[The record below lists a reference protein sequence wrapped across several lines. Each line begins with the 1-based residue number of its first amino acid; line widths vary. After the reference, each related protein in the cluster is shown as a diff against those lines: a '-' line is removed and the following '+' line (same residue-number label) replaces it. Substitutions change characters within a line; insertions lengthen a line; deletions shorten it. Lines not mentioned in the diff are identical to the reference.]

1 MPIDSLTPEQLIKRC
16 DPTQFKFKTTAE
28 LPASTHII
36 GQPRGTRAIEFGI
49 GMQSEGYNIFVLG
62 AQGTGRTT
70 AIKHFLET
78 QTNQEA
84 VPVDW
89 VYVHN
94 FKRPHQPR
102 ALAFA
107 PGTAVA
113 FQDDMHRLIQTLGR
127 DLAAAFDSDAYL
139 TSIESIQQDCE
150 QAQSEL
156 LLTIHRKAV
165 ENEFVLLETASGL
178 TLTPTQDGH
187 PLSAEVI
194 QQLSATKQT
203 AIEKQRI
210 ALSSELDIALHQMK
224 KLDVQAQQQMKT
236 TDHEVAIA
244 ATSHH
249 IEQLNAIYAANPE
262 VLAYLDAVIQDLLA
276 QIDDF
281 PSPVAAI
288 TDLDLSRYAVN
299 LFVDNRQTRGAPVI
313 VETNP
318 TIQELFGSLE
328 YELRDGVLDTHLNLA
343 KCGCLHRANGGY
355 LIINALD
362 MLKKPQVWEALKRAL
377 TDHEIHIQAALSTEN
392 GPPLTKSLK
401 PEPIPLDIK
410 MILLGSAGVYY
421 TLFDQDNAF
430 HTLFKVRADFDD
442 TMPRNS
448 ANEQAYA
455 QFIAT
460 RCHAEKLNHFEP
472 TGVTR
477 IVEFGSRLAENRTK
491 LSTHFGKIADL
502 LREASYWATYNG
514 RFTVID
520 ADVDQ
525 ALAERIYRSNLAEQ
539 ELQEDILNGD
549 LFVTT
554 SGEAIGQVN
563 GLSIYNSG
571 DYEFGQPG
579 RITARTF
586 MGDNGVT
593 HIERE
598 TQMSG
603 PIHDKGVL
611 TLYGYLGGMY
621 AQNQPLILS
630 ASVTFEQTY
639 GEVDGDSASSAEL
652 YALLSCLTRLPV
664 KQSIA
669 ITGSVSQHGNVQPIG
684 GVNEKIEGFFKICQ
698 ARGLTGDQ
706 GVIIPAVNVV
716 DLMLHADVVTAVSN
730 NQFHIWAVQ
739 HIDEGL
745 ELLTGIPAGVRDA
758 DGSFPPNTVH
768 HAAQERLFHL
778 AVDLKSFGDKD
789 DDDEEDDEENKEK

>member
-1 MPIDSLTPEQLIKRC
+1 MPISSLTPEQLIKRC
-16 DPTQFKFKTTAE
+16 DPTQFNFATTAD

-49 GMQSEGYNIFVLG
+49 GMQSEGYNIFALG

-78 QTNQEA
+78 QTKQET
-84 VPVDW
+84 VPADW

-94 FKRPHQPR
+94 FKRPHQPH

-113 FQDDMHRLIQTLGR
+113 FYDDMRRLIHTLKR
-127 DLAAAFDSDAYL
+127 ELANAFDSDAYL
-139 TSIESIQQDCE
+139 HTIESIEQDYE

-156 LLTIHRKAV
+156 LLNIHRKAL
-165 ENEFVLLETASGL
+165 ENEFMLLETASGL
-178 TLTPTQDGH
+178 TLSPTQDGH

-194 QQLSATKQT
+194 QQLPTAKQA

-210 ALSSELDIALHQMK
+210 TLSSELDIALHQMK
-224 KLDVQAQQQMKT
+224 KLDVQAQQQMKS
-236 TDHEVAIA
+236 TDHAVAIA

-249 IEQLNAIYAANPE
+249 IEQLNANYAANPE
-262 VLAYLDAVIQDLLA
+262 VLTYLDAMIQDLLE
-276 QIDDF
+276 QIDNL
-281 PSPVAAI
+281 PSP
-288 TDLDLSRYAVN
+288 LSATTTFDFSKYAVN

-328 YELRDGVLDTHLNLA
+328 YELRDGVLDTNLSLA

-355 LIINALD
+355 LIIHALD

-377 TDHEIHIQAALSTEN
+377 TDRKIYIQAALSSEN
-392 GPPLTKSLK
+392 GPLLTKSLK

-410 MILLGSAGVYY
+410 LILLGSPDVYY
-421 TLFDQDNAF
+421 ALFDKDDAF
-430 HTLFKVRADFDD
+430 NTLFKVRADFDD
-442 TMPRNS
+442 TMPRTP

-460 RCHAEKLNHFEP
+460 RCHAETLNHFDP
-472 TGVTR
+472 TGVAR
-477 IVEFGSRLAENRTK
+477 IVEFGSRLAEDRTK

-502 LREASYWATYNG
+502 LREASYWSTHNG
-514 RFTVID
+514 RSTVTD
-520 ADVDQ
+520 GDVDQ
-525 ALAERIYRSNLAEQ
+525 ALAERSYRANLAEQ
-539 ELQEDILNGD
+539 ELQEGILNGE

-554 SGEAIGQVN
+554 SGTAIGQVN
-563 GLSIYNSG
+563 GLSIYESG
-571 DYEFGQPG
+571 DYEFGQPS

-586 MGDNGVT
+586 MGDSGVI

-621 AQNQPLILS
+621 AQNQPLALS
-630 ASVTFEQTY
+630 ASITFEQTY

-652 YALLSCLTRLPV
+652 YALLSCLTRLPI

-669 ITGSVSQHGNVQPIG
+669 VTGSVNQHGNVQSIG
-684 GVNEKIEGFFKICQ
+684 GVNEKIEGFFKICR

-706 GVIIPAVNVV
+706 GVIIPAVNVD
-716 DLMLHADVVTAVSN
+716 DLMLHADVVTAVAN
-730 NQFHIWAVQ
+730 NQFQIWAVQ
-739 HIDEGL
+739 DIDEGL
-745 ELLTGIPAGVRDA
+745 ELLTGLPAGVRDE
-758 DGSFPPNTVH
+758 DGEFPPNTVH
-768 HAAQERLFHL
+768 HAAQERLYHL
-778 AVDLKSFGDKD
+778 AIDLKTFGDKD
-789 DDDEEDDEENKEK
+789 DEDDEDEEHKEK